1 MPGFKA
7 IDLFSGCGGLTAGLK
22 QAGFRVVAAVEIEPK
37 AADTYRKNH
46 PTVLL
51 KESNVK
57 RVAVR
62 TLMKE
67 LSLKKGQLDLL
78 AGCPPCQGFS
88 VLRTQNGA
96 RSAEDSRNQLI
107 EQMLR
112 FARVLRPR
120 AIMME
125 NVPKL
130 REQEL
135 FKTFCAKLTKIGYQI
150 RWEVKD
156 AARYGVPQR
165 RKRLILVAGYGF
177 DIPLAPET
185 VTPKTVRE
193 AIGNLD
199 EAGKSGDDL
208 HDLPE
213 KRSEKVLG
221 LIRDIP
227 KDGGSRGD
235 LPKDR
240 QLQCHHRQDGFH
252 DIYGR
257 MAWDKVAPTITSGCH
272 NPSKGRFLHP
282 EQDRAITLREAALL
296 QSFPSRYR
304 FATSDGKEAIALMIG
319 NALPPEFIKRH
330 ALKVRQALGGRV
342 PAD

>member
-1 MPGFKA
+1 MPRYTA
-7 IDLFSGCGGLTAGLK
+7 IDLFAGCGGLTTGLK
-22 QAGFRVVAAVEIEPK
+22 QAGFRVLAAVEVEPK

-51 KESNVK
+51 KQANII
-57 RVAVR
+57 RVAAR
-62 TLMKE
+62 ALMNE
-67 LSLKKGQLDLL
+67 LSLKRGKLDLL

-88 VLRTQNGA
+88 VLRTRNGA
-96 RSAEDSRNQLI
+96 RSAEDSRNRLI

-130 REQEL
+130 RDHKSFGIFCEKLAEL
-135 FKTFCAKLTKIGYQI
+135 GYRI
-150 RWEVKD
+150 TWEIKD

-165 RKRLILVAGYGF
+165 RKRLILVAGYGL
-177 DIPLAPET
+177 DIPLASEST
-185 VTPKTVRE
+185 MLRTVRE
-193 AIGNLD
+193 AIGDLR
-199 EAGKSGDDL
+199 EAGKSGDAL

-213 KRSEKVLG
+213 KRSEKILK

-240 QLQCHHRQDGFH
+240 QLSCHHRQDGFY

-296 QSFPSRYR
+296 RGFPADYAFSLRR
-304 FATSDGKEAIALMIG
+304 GKFAT
-319 NALPPEFIKRH
+319 
-330 ALKVRQALGGRV
+330 
-342 PAD
+342 